1 MEEIIHTASGT
12 YYEPSEE
19 EQRPLT
25 DMIFCRMRTVSKSRT
40 KPIRTLVQDFFVLT
54 HAFLDYVSRVRL
66 LVLKAGLS

>member
-19 EQRPLT
+19 EQSRLP

-66 LVLKAGLS
+66 LALKAGLS